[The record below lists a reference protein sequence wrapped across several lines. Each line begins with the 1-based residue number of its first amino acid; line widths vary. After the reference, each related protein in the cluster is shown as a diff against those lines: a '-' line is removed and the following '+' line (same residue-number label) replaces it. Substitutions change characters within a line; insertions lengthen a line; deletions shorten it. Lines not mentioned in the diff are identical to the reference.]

1 MNNRHGMPSD
11 SDHKTYTLT
20 TYIAAP
26 GTPIIDPVTEQ
37 SGASLPGHMYY
48 MISDGLIKEGY
59 GFAPKGHGCPVGQ
72 GQVSQFD
79 FESYQNPAYA
89 RTIEITHKQYEKL
102 KEFGE
107 AGLKG
112 QETYF
117 DLRYN
122 GANNSCIDFTW
133 GALNHA
139 GLHQQL
145 ALPNNQSLPLRDA
158 QGQVLPL
165 SNIAALKTIP
175 DPIPDSPYNREVYR
189 DLPDGTLDKA
199 RHAKDGL
206 ADKLQQGVEA
216 LLDKAKCAA
225 FPRLPDCPPDG
236 ASLDSQRVLPDP
248 REPASPDQPLYK
260 RIEEGVARIDAERG
274 RTFDQRS
281 GNLTMSAFADAK
293 EARMVSA
300 DHVVLN
306 EAGKK
311 PNQDGSMTLA
321 NTFLIVIQGSDP
333 YDPAAK
339 RAITDVAQA
348 VERPVE
354 QSLHKLD
361 SLNQQQTQLL
371 AQQQNQPIQDD
382 PSRGPRTM

>member
-1 MNNRHGMPSD
+1 MN
-11 SDHKTYTLT
+11 
-20 TYIAAP
+20 
-26 GTPIIDPVTEQ
+26 
-37 SGASLPGHMYY
+37 
-48 MISDGLIKEGY
+48 
-59 GFAPKGHGCPVGQ
+59 
-72 GQVSQFD
+72 
-79 FESYQNPAYA
+79 
-89 RTIEITHKQYEKL
+89 
-102 KEFGE
+102 
-107 AGLKG
+107 
-112 QETYF
+112 
-117 DLRYN
+117 
-122 GANNSCIDFTW
+122 
-133 GALNHA
+133 
-139 GLHQQL
+139 
-145 ALPNNQSLPLRDA
+145 
-158 QGQVLPL
+158 
-165 SNIAALKTIP
+165 NIAALKTIP
-175 DPIPDSPYNREVYR
+175 DPIPDSPYNRDVYR

-206 ADKLQQGVEA
+206 AHKLQQGVDA

-260 RIEEGVARIDAERG
+260 QIEEGVARIDAEKG
-274 RTFDQRS
+274 RTFDQLS

-311 PNQDGSMTLA
+311 PNHDGSMTLA

-339 RAITDVAQA
+339 RAITDVPEA

-354 QSLHKLD
+354 LSLQKVET
-361 SLNQQQTQLL
+361 LNQQQAQIL
-371 AQQQNQPIQDD
+371 AQQQNSPTQDD